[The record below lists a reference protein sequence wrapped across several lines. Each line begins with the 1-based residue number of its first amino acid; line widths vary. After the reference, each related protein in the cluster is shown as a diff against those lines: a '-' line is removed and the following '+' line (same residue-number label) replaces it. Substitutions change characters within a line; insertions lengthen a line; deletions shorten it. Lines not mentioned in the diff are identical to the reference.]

1 MIEVTTQELR
11 TQAKRLLELVAQG
24 EEVVI
29 TYRGE
34 PKARLVAV
42 AGDETPA
49 FGMWRD
55 YKASDDVQIFVDRL
69 RASR

>member
-1 MIEVTTQELR
+1 MIEVTSQELR

-29 TYRGE
+29 TYRGK
-34 PKARLVAV
+34 PRARLVAV
-42 AGDETPA
+42 SDDESPA

-55 YKASDDVQIFVDRL
+55 HDDTDNVQSFVDRL

>member
-1 MIEVTTQELR
+1 MIEVTSQQLR

-24 EEVVI
+24 EEIVI
-29 TYRGE
+29 THRGK
-34 PKARLVAV
+34 PRAKLVAV
-42 AGDETPA
+42 MGDETPA

-55 YKASDDVQIFVDRL
+55 HDDSNDVQSFVDRL